1 MRRFFPALLAAAL
14 WTGGCGH
21 VGDPMAPRANVPGK
35 ITDLAAVQR
44 GSIVI
49 AQFSAPLR
57 TTEGIAIATP
67 LTFDL
72 HAGPGMDPFDRDKW
86 VLQTKQFAPL
96 TVQGGLAV
104 YHIPTDGWAG
114 KDILLS
120 ARAIGANGKDAG
132 WSAFVTVPVV
142 APPEV
147 PRVAEPEATA
157 QGVRLTWSG
166 PPGDFRIYRRGPDEK
181 AVSRIADVHEESWT
195 DTTAEFGKH
204 YTYLV
209 QRIVKLPGGK
219 EAESEA
225 SAEVG
230 ITPKDIFPPAA
241 PTGLHVSLAP
251 SSIEITWQQSPEPD
265 LAGYRLYRAVGD
277 GAFER
282 IAEVSQIPSYS
293 DRAVEAGKTY
303 RYAVSAIDQS
313 GNESG
318 RSAPPVQVTMQ

>member
-44 GSIVI
+44 GSLIY
-49 AQFSAPLR
+49 AQFSVPPR

-72 HAGPGMDPFDRDKW
+72 RAGPGVDPFKLEQW
-86 VLQTKQFAPL
+86 VAQTKQFAPFA
-96 TVQGGLAV
+96 VQGGLAV
-104 YHIPTDGWAG
+104 YHIPIDGWAG
-114 KDILLS
+114 KEILLS
-120 ARAIGANGKDAG
+120 ARAIGTNGKDAG

-142 APPEV
+142 PPPAV
-147 PRVAEPEATA
+147 PQLAEPEATA

-166 PPGDFRIYRRGPDEK
+166 PPGDVRIWRQGPDEK
-181 AVSRIADVHEESWT
+181 AFSRIADVQQPPPWT

-209 QRIVKLPGGK
+209 QSIVKLAGGK
-219 EAESEA
+219 EAESDQ

-230 ITPKDIFPPAA
+230 LTPIDKFPPAA
-241 PTGLHVSLAP
+241 PTGLHASLAP
-251 SSIEITWQQSPEPD
+251 SSIEITWQQNTESD

-293 DRAVEAGKTY
+293 DHAVEAGKTY

-313 GNESG
+313 GNESD
-318 RSAPPVQVTMQ
+318 RSAPVEVTMQ